1 MKKTYSQYIEYI
13 KLMLGAVDDNDSSLE
28 LSNETLTKYVKL
40 AFLEIKPYINARK
53 RITLQWNNGFNGAI
67 NLESCGIRAQNVTT
81 VRRGQAQGYINGGN
95 TLMGSWS
102 SFSYTTSGTYP
113 NIPLY
118 TVGGALFGISAGG
131 NISSDAWLTEKLIM
145 KGINETSGD
154 RHFFFDYDTQLL
166 FINFN
171 TATPNSVTI
180 DYIPDFENAE
190 QIDDNFWINIIQKKS
205 LALTKL
211 GLSQYRGKYSS
222 VSGAPFTLDY
232 QRLQTEG
239 EQLNQEVETIL
250 EENTIN
256 YMFD

>member
-1 MKKTYSQYIEYI
+1 MNKTYSQYIEYI

-28 LSNETLTKYVKL
+28 LSNDTVKRYIDL
-40 AFLEIKPYINARK
+40 AFLEIKPYINIRK
-53 RITLQWNNGFNGAI
+53 RITLPWNKGFNGAI
-67 NLESCGIRAQNVTT
+67 DLKSFNIKAQNVIT
-81 VRRGQAQGYINGGN
+81 VRRGQAQGYINGGT
-95 TLMGSWS
+95 TLTGSWS
-102 SFSYTTSGTYP
+102 SYSYTTDGTYP

-118 TVGGALFGISAGG
+118 TVGGSLFGVSSGG
-131 NISSDAWLTEKLIM
+131 NPSADAWSTEKIIL

-171 TATPNSVTI
+171 TATPKSVTV

-190 QIDDNFWINIIQKKS
+190 QIEDSFWVNVIQKKS

-222 VSGAPFTLDY
+222 VSGAPFVLDY

-239 EQLNQEVETIL
+239 DLLNQEVEQIL
-250 EENTIN
+250 EENSID
-256 YMFD
+256 YIFD